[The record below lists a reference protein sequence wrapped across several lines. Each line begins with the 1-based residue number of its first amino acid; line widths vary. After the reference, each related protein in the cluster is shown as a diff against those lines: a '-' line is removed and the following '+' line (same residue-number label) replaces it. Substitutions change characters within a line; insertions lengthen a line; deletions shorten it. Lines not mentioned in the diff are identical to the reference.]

1 MAVRSERA
9 HSPLTA
15 HLEVVEIDF
24 MLRVFYHN
32 RKRRK
37 EKIPLNCFHIS
48 LNFTLSVSFRVID
61 IFKNKHDA
69 KNYPRGSLKYK
80 PNVCRWIK
88 HQNRK
93 IPLLL
98 FVKVNSRINFLA
110 ALGLRRCAWTLSGC
124 CAGFSQRCL
133 LLLQSTDAGA
143 WAQRLSCTGIFASW
157 HVSSYFP
164 DQGSILCPLRWQEDS
179 YSRCH
184 QGSLHTLLNDPSPV

>member
-9 HSPLTA
+9 HSPLTV
-15 HLEVVEIDF
+15 HLEVVEMVDF
-24 MLRVFYHN
+24 TLRVFYHN

-37 EKIPLNCFHIS
+37 EEIHLNCFHIS

-61 IFKNKHDA
+61 VFKNKHGA

-88 HQNRK
+88 YQNRK

-110 ALGLRRCAWTLSGC
+110 ALGLCHCAWTLSGC
-124 CAGFSQRCL
+124 CAGF
-133 LLLQSTDAGA
+133 
-143 WAQRLSCTGIFASW
+143 
-157 HVSSYFP
+157 
-164 DQGSILCPLRWQEDS
+164 
-179 YSRCH
+179 
-184 QGSLHTLLNDPSPV
+184 